1 MCEYLNVYYYS
12 YRYKDGTSTDD
23 VYLWLWQ
30 ALESYSNEERM
41 LFLRF
46 VSGQSRLPTR
56 VSDIS
61 QRFQLSKGGR
71 VRDTLLNIVRPQTYP
86 D

>member
-1 MCEYLNVYYYS
+1 MYFC
-12 YRYKDGTSTDD
+12 RYKDGSESDQ

-30 ALESYSNEERM
+30 ALEDFSNEERS

-46 VSGQSRLPTR
+46 VSGRSRLPTR
-56 VSDIS
+56 VSEIS

-71 VRDTLLNIVRPQTYP
+71 VSQF
-86 D
+86 